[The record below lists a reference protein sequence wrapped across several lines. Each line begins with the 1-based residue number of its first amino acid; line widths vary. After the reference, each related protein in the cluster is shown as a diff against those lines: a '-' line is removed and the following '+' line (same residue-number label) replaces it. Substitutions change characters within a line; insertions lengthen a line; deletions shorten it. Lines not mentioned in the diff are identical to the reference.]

1 MCDGE
6 FASTSFLATNTVLK
20 HLKNTSKPEF
30 ELIYYNKFSMLSNRY
45 RENIS
50 EKYNKPA
57 KKIKHRQLFYTFTDI
72 LIF

>member
-1 MCDGE
+1 MMCDFDMCDGQ
-6 FASTSFLATNTVLK
+6 FASTSFLATNPVLK

-57 KKIKHRQLFYTFTDI
+57 KK
-72 LIF
+72 